1 MVDAMSEPRIIQ
13 NMIRTPDGTV
23 LVSGSIHDF
32 KVHKDD
38 NGKEYMVDGGRS
50 YLKRA
55 FVKDDPYD
63 ELSLFEGD
71 PHDKIR
77 SNFTWGTRGIN
88 GDEPLDFILL
98 KDLDY
103 DHIKAIIE
111 TQKHLPEYMVD
122 IFKAELERRNE
133 E

>member
-1 MVDAMSEPRIIQ
+1 MSEPRIIQ

-38 NGKEYMVDGGRS
+38 NGKEYMVDCVRS

>member
-1 MVDAMSEPRIIQ
+1 MVDVMTEKRIIQ

-50 YLKRA
+50 YLRRYI
-55 FVKDDPYD
+55 VKDAPHT

-98 KDLDY
+98 KDLDTN
-103 DHIKAIIE
+103 HVKAIIE
-111 TQKHLPEYMVD
+111 TQKHLPEYMVN

-133 E
+133 K

>member
-1 MVDAMSEPRIIQ
+1 MVDVMTEKRILQ

-23 LVSGSIHDF
+23 LVSGSIHDY
-32 KVHKDD
+32 KTHKDD

-50 YLKRA
+50 YLRRNL
-55 FVKDDPYD
+55 VKEAPYD

-77 SNFTWGTRGIN
+77 SNFTWGSRGVN
-88 GDEPLDFILL
+88 GDEPLVFNLL
-98 KDLDY
+98 KDLDL

-111 TQKHLPEYMVD
+111 TQKHLPDYIMHVFE
-122 IFKAELERRNE
+122 AELERRNE